1 MFDHW
6 LEKHKNEIQKAYI
19 ARRRERGDTR
29 PDQTLR
35 FMGDQA
41 VSLLVQS
48 LRGEID
54 FTEAVAASARK
65 MLETGQ
71 TPSSAGAESMHLLY
85 QIIQQI
91 LEREHPAQHLEW
103 LGILGDSLL
112 AGSQGVTQALE
123 ASLEEQVIR
132 RTQEV
137 SIFKTMAENSMDAIV
152 MADLETGHFSYA
164 NRVAHEM
171 YGYDYNRHEMVGQV
185 GTNIWPEEDVS
196 LWTET
201 IIPQAKA
208 GGWSGEARH
217 KRKNGVMFDVNIVIF
232 PLYDDAGKLIN
243 IAATIRDVSGQKQ
256 AEAALRENEERF
268 RRFSIVS
275 VEGLLFYERG
285 VIVDANAAM
294 VAMLGLADISELIGK
309 GVLEFIAPEVREA
322 TAKQMQLESTQ
333 PYETLILRKDGTAVS
348 IETRGRSYEFQGRT
362 VRVVSVRDITERKR
376 AEAERERLQREIIEA
391 QQRAIQEL
399 STPVIPI
406 MDRIIVMPLIGS
418 IDSLRARDITR
429 NLLAGIQQHRAKVVI
444 LDVTGVGIMDTGIVN
459 HLNKTIQA
467 ARLKG
472 AQTIVT
478 GMSDS
483 VAEAIVDLGIDWSN
497 VTTLADLQTGL
508 MTALNSLNLKIS
520 KSR

>member
-1 MFDHW
+1 MFDQW
-6 LEKHKNEIQKAYI
+6 VDEHKEAIINAII
-19 ARRRERGDTR
+19 AQRRSQNDTR
-29 PDQTLR
+29 PDDAIRPGADLALR
-35 FMGDQA
+35 
-41 VSLLVQS
+41 LLGQS
-48 LRGEID
+48 LRGEANWKQASRAG
-54 FTEAVAASARK
+54 TEQALA
-65 MLETGQ
+65 MG
-71 TPSSAGAESMHLLY
+71 TPLQALAESSHGIYIAIGQVL
-85 QIIQQI
+85 QNKQPEQW
-91 LEREHPAQHLEW
+91 HEW
-103 LGILGDSLL
+103 LYVLGDYMLT
-112 AGSQGVTQALE
+112 ASQVVTQVLE
-123 ASLEEQVIR
+123 AGLEEQVAK

-137 SIFKTMAENSMDAIV
+137 TIFKTMAENSMDAIV
-152 MADLETGHFSYA
+152 MADLETGRLSYA

-171 YGYDYNRHEMVGQV
+171 YGYDYNRQEMMGQV
-185 GTNIWPEEDVS
+185 GTNIWFEEDIS

-208 GGWSGEARH
+208 GGWSGEVRH
-217 KRKNGVMFDVNIVIF
+217 KRKNGDMFDASIVIF
-232 PLYDDAGKLIN
+232 PLHDDAGKLIN

-268 RRFSIVS
+268 RRFSTVS

-285 VIVDANAAM
+285 VIIDANAAL
-294 VAMLGLADISELIGK
+294 ATMLGLADVSEMIGK

-322 TAKQMQLESTQ
+322 TAKQMQLESLQ
-333 PYETLILRKDGTAVS
+333 PYETLILRKDGAVVS
-348 IETRGRSYEFQGRT
+348 IETIGRSYEFQGRT
-362 VRVVSVRDITERKR
+362 VRVVSVRDITERKQ

-429 NLLAGIQQHRAKVVI
+429 NLLAGISQHRAKVVI
-444 LDVTGVGIMDTGIVN
+444 LDVTGVGIMDTSIVN

-478 GMSDS
+478 GVADA
-483 VAEAIVDLGIDWSN
+483 VAEAIVDSDIDWSGII
-497 VTTLADLQTGL
+497 TLSDLQTGL
-508 MTALNSLNLKIS
+508 VTALGSLGVKLTK
-520 KSR
+520 